1 MELSHFTWTDSH
13 SEGFDQITIGK
24 FTDNEIDLSD
34 TQAEAMANNILR
46 DLQDGK
52 HITFRID

>member
-1 MELSHFTWTDSH
+1 MELSHFTWTDAN
-13 SEGFDQITIGK
+13 SEGFGQIKIGK
-24 FTDNEIDLSD
+24 FKDNEIDLSD

-52 HITFRID
+52 HVTFRID